1 MEQELSWI
9 LSSSLV
15 QLKLISEAVERKANN
30 KLKEY
35 GVTLSQ
41 ARIMSIVK
49 QKEEHCSMKELEHYF
64 HLSQQNMLG
73 IVTRLEHKKLVKSY
87 RDKEDRRVKKVM
99 ITERGAKL
107 CQEFYDEMR
116 KMNEWAVQALT
127 TEEQQSLQQ
136 LLSKVRNQVIKDDK

>member
-1 MEQELSWI
+1 MEQELTRI
-9 LSSSLV
+9 LSTTLA
-15 QLKLISEAVERKANN
+15 QIKMISETVEKKANK

-41 ARIMSIVK
+41 ARIMGIIE
-49 QKEEHCSMKELEHYF
+49 QKEQHCSMKELERYF

-99 ITERGAKL
+99 ITEHGAKL
-107 CQEFYDEMR
+107 CHELYDEMR
-116 KMNEWAVQALT
+116 KMNEWAVQDLT
-127 TEEQQSLQQ
+127 AEEQQTFYK
-136 LLSKVRNQVIKDDK
+136 LLSKVRNHVITESD